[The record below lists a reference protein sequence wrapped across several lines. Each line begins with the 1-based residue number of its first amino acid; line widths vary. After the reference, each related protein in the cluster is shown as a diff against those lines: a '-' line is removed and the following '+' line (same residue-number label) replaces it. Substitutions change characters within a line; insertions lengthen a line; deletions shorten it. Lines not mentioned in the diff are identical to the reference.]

1 MFEHLVNK
9 FNLTLI
15 IFHLNSKI
23 KSNLDN
29 RKNVKIKDLPLVKV
43 REFGRSYI
51 K

>member
-1 MFEHLVNK
+1 MTKQRILRC
-9 FNLTLI
+9 
-15 IFHLNSKI
+15 LNI
-23 KSNLDN
+23 YNLDN